1 MKKPIKKKPINIL
14 IAESDT
20 IKISSTEYVNMF
32 SGWNCTS
39 EKYFVQMRYITPDG
53 EQIGY
58 EEYKEVEDCKTEYT
72 FYKNILEFSF
82 END

>member
-1 MKKPIKKKPINIL
+1 MKPINIL

-32 SGWNCTS
+32 RGWNRTS
-39 EKYFVQMRYITPDG
+39 KKYFIQMWDITTDG
-53 EQIGY
+53 KQIGY
-58 EEYKEVEDCKTEYT
+58 EEYTESEDSEIEYM
-72 FYKNILEFSF
+72 FYKNILEFLS